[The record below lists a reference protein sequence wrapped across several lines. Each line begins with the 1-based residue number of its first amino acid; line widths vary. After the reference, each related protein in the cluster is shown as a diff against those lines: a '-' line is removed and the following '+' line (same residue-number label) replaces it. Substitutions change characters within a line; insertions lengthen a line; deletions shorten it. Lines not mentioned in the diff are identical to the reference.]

1 MDHARE
7 MELAR
12 VSWARLEPHALGLVS
27 ARLGPARLP
36 LLDAMAGVGA
46 AVPAAARLE
55 DDRAAGAALGVLF
68 FVILPALKGA
78 ACDRPEGDPGKRK
91 NDDPWRGEKRKNDDA
106 PATFRTRDG
115 EELEII

>member
-1 MDHARE
+1 MHGKWNWRGYHGRGWNHTHWDWSRRGRDRRGYRFW
-7 MELAR
+7 MP
-12 VSWARLEPHALGLVS
+12 WPALGLLFLLL
-27 ARLGPARLP
+27 LGWKMIVP
-36 LLDAMAGVGA
+36 L
-46 AVPAAARLE
+46 
-55 DDRAAGAALGVLF
+55 AALGVLF